1 MRWSST
7 VETVP
12 HLADG
17 EVHVWH
23 AALDLPEEQLA
34 ACWRLLD
41 APERERAGRFHFER
55 DRRRFAA
62 GRGQLRAVL
71 GRYLAIAP
79 AEVAFAYSAYGKPML
94 AGPGGQALHFNL
106 AHSEERALIAL
117 CRSGPVGVDIE
128 RVQPTIDA
136 HGLAKH
142 FFAPE
147 EQAALRELGPEAQ
160 TQAFFRIWACKEAYI
175 KGHGHGLSLPLDSF
189 AVELGQGG
197 PRLLYSHRDQAA
209 TWQLCELGVGA
220 GYTAALAVAGRGLR
234 LRFDGG
240 ALDAGAGG

>member
-1 MRWSST
+1 MRWTST
-7 VETVP
+7 VEIVP
-12 HLADG
+12 ELAEG
-17 EVHVWH
+17 EVHIWQ

-41 APERERAGRFHFER
+41 ADERERAGRFHFER

-71 GRYLAIAP
+71 GRYLATPP

-94 AGPGGQALHFNL
+94 GGPVGLTLHFNL
-106 AHSEERALIAL
+106 AHSEERALLAL

-136 HGLAKH
+136 QGLARH

-147 EQAALRELGPEAQ
+147 EQAALRELGPESAP
-160 TQAFFRIWACKEAYI
+160 QAFFRIWACKEAYI

-189 AVELGQGG
+189 AIELGQGG
-197 PRLLYSHRDQAA
+197 PRLLYSRRDPGSA
-209 TWQLCELGVGA
+209 WRLCELEVGA
-220 GYTAALAVAGRGLR
+220 GYTAAVATASQGLR
-234 LRFDGG
+234 LRY
-240 ALDAGAGG
+240 DAGPLGC